1 MLVTRRHRSITRP
14 ARGAL
19 ADHHGD
25 ELALVVYELLD
36 AHDDTVRLGEGLGDD
51 LRWRAH
57 LDYLRGLQRVGRE
70 ALARGTA
77 GELARPTRRPGDL
90 FRRFRRPSAG
100 TEIAIQ

>member
-1 MLVTRRHRSITRP
+1 MLVTRRRSIAQP

-25 ELALVVYELLD
+25 VLALVVYELLD
-36 AHDDTVRLGEGLGDD
+36 AHDDTVRLGEGLEGD

-57 LDYLRGLQRVGRE
+57 VDYLRGLQRVGRE

-77 GELARPTRRPGDL
+77 GEPARSTRRPADL
-90 FRRFRRPSAG
+90 FRRFRRRPASID
-100 TEIAIQ
+100 IAIP

>member
-1 MLVTRRHRSITRP
+1 MLVTRLRSIARP
-14 ARGAL
+14 VRGAL

-25 ELALVVYELLD
+25 VLVLVVYELLD
-36 AHDDTVRLGEGLGDD
+36 AHDDTVRLGEGLEGD

-77 GELARPTRRPGDL
+77 GEPARSTRRPAHL
-90 FRRFRRPSAG
+90 FRRFRRPPAS
-100 TEIAIQ
+100 TEIAMP

>member
-1 MLVTRRHRSITRP
+1 MLVTRRRSIAQQ

-19 ADHHGD
+19 TEHRGD

-36 AHDDTVRLGEGLGDD
+36 AHDDTVRLGEGLESD

-70 ALARGTA
+70 ALARDSA
-77 GELARPTRRPGDL
+77 GDRARPTRRPANP
-90 FRRFRRPSAG
+90 FKRCRRPPSG
-100 TEIAIQ
+100 GEVVLP

>member
-1 MLVTRRHRSITRP
+1 MLVTRRRSIPRP

-25 ELALVVYELLD
+25 VLALVVYELLD
-36 AHDDTVRLGEGLGDD
+36 AHDDTVRLGEGLEGD

-77 GELARPTRRPGDL
+77 GEPARSKRRPSDL
-90 FRRFRRPSAG
+90 FRRLRRPPAS
-100 TEIAIQ
+100 TETAIP

>member
-1 MLVTRRHRSITRP
+1 MLVTRLRSLSQP

-25 ELALVVYELLD
+25 ELAVVVYELLD
-36 AHDDTVRLGEGLGDD
+36 AHDDTVRLGEGLEAD

-77 GELARPTRRPGDL
+77 GE
-90 FRRFRRPSAG
+90 
-100 TEIAIQ
+100 IAIPIP